1 MLSVDQKSFKQFQLN
16 DEAKHIVAHG
26 SHEAVVFNSIPE
38 GGITQAKLMES
49 NANAKLGF
57 AKAMSNGWI
66 EVDKKNSAGP
76 LVVKKVA
83 NINDEVQDVLTKIQ
97 NMKLDDVPEKSIQ
110 DLKKRK
116 LISEMYKNI
125 DLLEFLTRLIELLM
139 LFFFVI

>member
-1 MLSVDQKSFKQFQLN
+1 M
-16 DEAKHIVAHG
+16 AHG

-76 LVVKKVA
+76 LVVKKLA
-83 NINDEVQDVLTKIQ
+83 SINDEVQDVLTKIQ

-125 DLLEFLTRLIELLM
+125 DLFEFLTRLIKLLM